1 MFYLGEERP
10 VSLDILKLYLGEDVI
25 CQNPEDIDPDRW
37 LDKGELMELPEIS
50 IEEAKDSGREP
61 SEDRRGPE

>member
-37 LDKGELMELPEIS
+37 LDKGEFMELPEIS